1 MFLNIFWSTG
11 ITHKQL
17 FHWLIKSIQAIPFF
31 LFSIAGNGF
40 PDIGSVSRI
49 EKKNPKKSHQ
59 EVSE

>member
-31 LFSIAGNGF
+31 LFSTAGNGF
-40 PDIGSVSRI
+40 
-49 EKKNPKKSHQ
+49 EKKKPQKITSRSLGIGGPGTP
-59 EVSE
+59 E